1 MNLCAKSCLIAL
13 HDDHTIARPLSGSPN
28 TVHGNELGLFWAK
41 AFHYSNYSSR
51 APYKAAVE
59 TAIKVFGY
67 DAVAT
72 T

>member
-1 MNLCAKSCLIAL
+1 MTTRL
-13 HDDHTIARPLSGSPN
+13 HDLCLVVP